1 MPDKSDV
8 SIVDCHVATMWDPD
22 YAFDDSTL
30 HDDTVDSAVYAVRCY
45 EARWCGFFDFVY
57 Q

>member
-1 MPDKSDV
+1 MPDKPDV

-30 HDDTVDSAVYAVRCY
+30 DYDTVDSAMLAVRCY
-45 EARWCGFFDFVY
+45 EAR
-57 Q
+57 

>member
-8 SIVDCHVATMWDPD
+8 SVIYCNVSTVWNPD

-30 HDDTVDSAVYAVRCY
+30 HDDPVDSTMLAIGCH
-45 EARWCGFFDFVY
+45 EAR
-57 Q
+57 